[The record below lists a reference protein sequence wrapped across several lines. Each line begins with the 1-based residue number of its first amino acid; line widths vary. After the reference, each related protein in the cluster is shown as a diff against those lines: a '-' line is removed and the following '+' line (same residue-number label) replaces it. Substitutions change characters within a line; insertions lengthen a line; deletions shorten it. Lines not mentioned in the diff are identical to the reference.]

1 MGNYIPIAH
10 NIPSDQKYQMAKKYT
25 KVFHFKAFKNKPNL
39 GILVCRYTIWQPW
52 LALGKL
58 FLVKSLGWGKLGK
71 HRCFLKVARLGAI
84 FLFSFILS
92 LFIKIRPIFCP

>member
-1 MGNYIPIAH
+1 MGNYIPNAH
-10 NIPSDQKYQMAKKYT
+10 NIPSDQKYQMAKKYK

-58 FLVKSLGWGKLGK
+58 FLDKSLGWGKLGK
-71 HRCFLKVARLGAI
+71 QQMFFKGCQAWGDLLI
-84 FLFSFILS
+84 SFI
-92 LFIKIRPIFCP
+92 F